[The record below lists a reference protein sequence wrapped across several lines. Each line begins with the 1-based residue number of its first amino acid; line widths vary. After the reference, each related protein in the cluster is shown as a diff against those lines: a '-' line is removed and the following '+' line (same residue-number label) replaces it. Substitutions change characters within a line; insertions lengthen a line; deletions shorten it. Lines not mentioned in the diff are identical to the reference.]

1 MKVIKTIITEL
12 EFLKEEREKI
22 KSILTECTHD
32 DPHYYSVYLN
42 VYRSLS
48 EQIDKLTKV
57 PDLRGSGPFRP
68 YTYLDNK

>member
-1 MKVIKTIITEL
+1 MNTEL
-12 EFLKEEREKI
+12 DFLKEEREKI
-22 KSILTECTHD
+22 KSTLKNRNNE

>member
-1 MKVIKTIITEL
+1 MHTEL
-12 EFLKEEREKI
+12 DFLKEEREKI
-22 KSILTECTHD
+22 KSTLKNRNNE
-32 DPHYYSVYLN
+32 DPHYYSAYLN

-48 EQIDKLTKV
+48 AQIDKLTKV